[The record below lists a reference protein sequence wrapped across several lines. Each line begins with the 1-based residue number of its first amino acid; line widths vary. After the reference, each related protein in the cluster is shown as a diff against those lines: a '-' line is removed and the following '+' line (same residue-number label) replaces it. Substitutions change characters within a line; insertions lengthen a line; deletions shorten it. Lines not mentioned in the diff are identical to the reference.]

1 MTGKDERNELKA
13 KDLAQVSGGNW
24 FKDVVKYTT
33 TGVPGIVY
41 DMVSGGGGGGGSS
54 DGGGAAVSTCGS
66 GDSNGG
72 TNPLQT
78 TPAPGPGYMQNN
90 SNNSGV
96 KQNSQNGNNKNEG
109 GMNVTP

>member
-1 MTGKDERNELKA
+1 MTGKGERNELKA

-33 TGVPGIVY
+33 TGVPGVVY
-41 DMVSGGGGGGGSS
+41 DMVSGGGGGSS
-54 DGGGAAVSTCGS
+54 D
-66 GDSNGG
+66 GG

-96 KQNSQNGNNKNEG
+96 QQNSQNGNNKNEG

>member
-1 MTGKDERNELKA
+1 MTGKEERNELKDRELA
-13 KDLAQVSGGNW
+13 KVSCGNW

-41 DMVSGGGGGGGSS
+41 DMVSGGGGGSS
-54 DGGGAAVSTCGS
+54 DGGGAAVSTGGS

-78 TPAPGPGYMQNN
+78 TPAPGPSYTQNN
-90 SNNSGV
+90 SNNSGAQ
-96 KQNSQNGNNKNEG
+96 QNSQNGNNMNEG
-109 GMNVTP
+109 GLNVTP

>member
-24 FKDVVKYTT
+24 FKDVVKYAT
-33 TGVPGIVY
+33 TGVPGVVY
-41 DMVSGGGGGGGSS
+41 DMVSGGGGGGDSS
-54 DGGGAAVSTCGS
+54 GGGAIAVSTGG
-66 GDSNGG
+66 GDSDGG

-78 TPAPGPGYMQNN
+78 TPAPGPAYTQNN

-96 KQNSQNGNNKNEG
+96 QQNSQNGNNHNEG

>member
-41 DMVSGGGGGGGSS
+41 DMVSGGGGGGDSS
-54 DGGGAAVSTCGS
+54 GGGAIAVSTGGS
-66 GDSNGG
+66 GDSDGG

-78 TPAPGPGYMQNN
+78 TPAPGPAYTQNN

-96 KQNSQNGNNKNEG
+96 QQNSQNGNNHNEG

>member
-41 DMVSGGGGGGGSS
+41 DMVSGGGGGSS
-54 DGGGAAVSTCGS
+54 DG
-66 GDSNGG
+66 GG

-96 KQNSQNGNNKNEG
+96 QQNSQNGNNKNEG